1 MGLSRLLR
9 DSGVFTVF
17 ASGPGVSDLTGTIER
32 IFSPDAEALVIA
44 VAGRALGQGGTR
56 VVVA

>member
-1 MGLSRLLR
+1 M
-9 DSGVFTVF
+9 FTVF